1 MNKYEKCTNTILF
14 LLVLK
19 ITVDILY
26 NFIFSICFPLLL
38 LKCLKM
44 IHTLKIFWSTSGQST
59 SRELNSECW
68 RQDRKLK
75 SRWSHHKSKNFYKQC
90 CLFAAFLHQS
100 KKSFFDNKQSKNI
113 TVKQKNDR
121 PIFLDILHTNFM
133 AVSFCTLEKFSV

>member
-1 MNKYEKCTNTILF
+1 MYKYNSVFTSTKKSLLIFFITLLF
-14 LLVLK
+14 PFVFHYSCSNVWKWYIHLK
-19 ITVDILY
+19 YFGLPVD
-26 NFIFSICFPLLL
+26 
-38 LKCLKM
+38 KA
-44 IHTLKIFWSTSGQST
+44 Q